1 MDSSDATAQNLS
13 SQVPAPDAAESP
25 MSQESLAQRFR
36 DRFDSLIPEIQR
48 RWPEVASHDL
58 EATRGSLDETVRVIA
73 EQTGRATSVVR
84 PQLEEMLHLVGERGR
99 NLADS
104 LEPLERQLE
113 QLLDELNQTLRPRIE
128 RPVRERPLLALAV
141 AVGVGMLLGSL
152 LAGGRRSA

>member
-1 MDSSDATAQNLS
+1 MDPAAFPAQEPTRHE
-13 SQVPAPDAAESP
+13 PAPSTPELESIP
-25 MSQESLAQRFR
+25 QRFR
-36 DRFDSLIPEIQR
+36 DHFETLLPENQR
-48 RWPEVASHDL
+48 RWPEVASNAL

-84 PQLEEMLHLVGERGR
+84 PQLEEMLHVVGERGR

-141 AVGVGMLLGSL
+141 AAGVGMLLGSL

>member
-1 MDSSDATAQNLS
+1 MDPAAFPAQEPTRPE
-13 SQVPAPDAAESP
+13 PAPSTPELESIP
-25 MSQESLAQRFR
+25 QRFR
-36 DRFDSLIPEIQR
+36 DHFETLLPEIQR
-48 RWPEVASHDL
+48 RWPEVASHAL

-84 PQLEEMLHLVGERGR
+84 PQLEEMLHVVGERGR

-141 AVGVGMLLGSL
+141 AAGVGMLLGSL